1 MTGSVATPLLV
12 LWRLQALQLLLLLYL
27 LRSSSRSRNCVQPAF
42 VLSYSAASSRLSL
55 RATAAAAAANE
66 KGQGKDGEE
75 DEDEDEDREGL
86 EGEVV

>member
-42 VLSYSAASSRLSL
+42 VLSWGSRRRREQSL
-55 RATAAAAAANE
+55 QPARDCS
-66 KGQGKDGEE
+66 GSGG
-75 DEDEDEDREGL
+75 
-86 EGEVV
+86 